1 MIKLSSPIG
10 SFEELMQIFDYDRKS
25 PLVLAEG
32 TVEYRNHAEIHDIS
46 YSRLGGDEQIKA
58 YLVRP
63 TEKGPFAG
71 IIFVHPGPGDRS
83 NFLDEAVALAN
94 MGAVSLLINAPW
106 AYPEFGARAMGMTA
120 EDMRTMFIQ
129 TTKDIRRGVDL
140 MLSQSDVDA
149 NRTGYVGHSF
159 GALLGGVLSGVEK
172 RIQAYVLMAGTG
184 SFTDVA
190 VLNMPE
196 LKGEKME
203 EYRRTMEPIDPIH
216 YVGHAAPSSL
226 FFQFG
231 LQDNFYPKEKFL
243 DYYEAGSEPKSIR
256 WYEAD
261 HYRLNEEGRS
271 DRIAWLE
278 KQLDLK
284 QLPPSTTD

>member
-1 MIKLSSPIG
+1 ME
-10 SFEELMQIFDYDRKS
+10 SFEELTRIFEYDRKS
-25 PLVLAEG
+25 PLTIEES
-32 TVEYRNHAEIHDIS
+32 TVEYRNGAKVHDIS
-46 YSRLGGDEQIKA
+46 YSGLDDGRIKA

-63 TEKGPFAG
+63 NVRGSFAG

-159 GALLGGVLSGVEK
+159 GALLGGILSGVEK

-190 VLNMPE
+190 VLNMSD
-196 LKGEKME
+196 LKGDALE
-203 EYRRTMEPIDPIH
+203 EYRRTMEPIDPVR

-243 DYYEAGSEPKSIR
+243 DYYEAGSEPKSVR

-271 DRIAWLE
+271 DRIEWMRM
-278 KQLDLK
+278 QLGL
-284 QLPPSTTD
+284 QMAQ